1 MKNSLLLLFFVAV
14 FGLVSCEEDK
24 DDILPD
30 SRDYLIATPL
40 TTELAA
46 FKEEAVA
53 VIDPVPM
60 QESGK
65 IYAYKDYVFVNDL
78 NRGFHIL
85 DNADPSAPKNIG
97 FIKLEGNN
105 DISIKDD
112 RLYADSYGDLVVLDI
127 SDIGNI
133 PPAKRME
140 NAIYQEFWCTVGFD
154 VEWPQADLYDY
165 GDFDATKQAL
175 VGWEVKTEHLSNTE
189 FEKRFGYDPNAV
201 HFENALFSSSNTSA
215 DTSAAA
221 VPTAPS
227 GSTTG
232 QGGSLARFKIVDDYL
247 YAVEWSN
254 ISIFNIS
261 DLDNPKILEDV
272 YTNAAIETIYNQ
284 GDILFLGGPQ
294 GMYIY
299 DISIPA
305 TPTYIS
311 EFVHGTAC
319 DPVVVDGDYAYVT
332 LKGDNWCGNTESGL
346 YIVNLKDL
354 KNPELQKFYPL
365 KGPNGLGFKD
375 DKLFICDG
383 SDGLKV
389 YDKSNV
395 DDLKLLNHFEDIVTY
410 DVIPLQNSLLMIGD
424 KVLYQY
430 RYFEDN
436 IRLLS
441 TFDLH

>member
-1 MKNSLLLLFFVAV
+1 MKKTLLLLFFIAA
-14 FGLVSCEEDK
+14 FGFVSCEADK
-24 DDILPD
+24 DDLLPE

-53 VIDPVPM
+53 VTEPVPM

-65 IYAYKDYVFVNDL
+65 IYAYKDYVFVNDVFQ
-78 NRGFHIL
+78 GFHIL
-85 DNADPSAPKNIG
+85 DNSDPSAPKNIG

-112 RLYADSYGDLVVLDI
+112 RLYADSYGDLVVFDI
-127 SDIGNI
+127 SDMKNI
-133 PPAKRME
+133 PAVKRME
-140 NAIYQEFWCTVGFD
+140 NAIYQNYSCTVGFD
-154 VEWPQADLYDY
+154 VEWPQADYFDY
-165 GDFDATKQAL
+165 GDMDFTKEA
-175 VGWEVKTEHLSNTE
+175 VIGWEVKSEHLSNTE
-189 FEKRFGYDPNAV
+189 FESRFGYNPNISYS
-201 HFENALFSSSNTSA
+201 ENALFSSS
-215 DTSAAA
+215 DTNSAA
-221 VPTAPS
+221 VSTAPTT
-227 GSTTG
+227 STTG
-232 QGGSLARFKIVDDYL
+232 QGGSMARFRIVDDYL
-247 YAVEWSN
+247 YAVDWSSIN
-254 ISIFNIS
+254 IFNIS
-261 DLDNPKILEDV
+261 DLDNPKVLEDV
-272 YTNAAIETIYNQ
+272 YTNATIETIYNQ
-284 GDILFLGGPQ
+284 GDILFLGGTQ

-299 DISIPA
+299 DISEPA
-305 TPTYIS
+305 SPTYIS

-389 YDKSNV
+389 YDKSDV
-395 DDLKLLNHFEDIVTY
+395 DNLKLLNHFKDIVTY

-430 RYFEDN
+430 KYFDDN

-441 TFDLH
+441 TFDLK

>member
-1 MKNSLLLLFFVAV
+1 MKKTLVFVLFVAALG
-14 FGLVSCEEDK
+14 FISCEEDK

-40 TTELAA
+40 TTALTA
-46 FKEEAVA
+46 FKEEAVS
-53 VIDPVPM
+53 VTEPVAM

-65 IYAYKDYVFVNDL
+65 IYAYKNYVFVNDV

-85 DNADPSAPKNIG
+85 ENSDPSAPKNIG
-97 FIKLEGNN
+97 FIKLEGNY

-127 SDIGNI
+127 SDIENI
-133 PPAKRME
+133 PPAKRIK
-140 NAIYQEFWCTVGFD
+140 NAIYQPYTCTVGFD
-154 VEWPQADLYDY
+154 VAWPHADFYDY
-165 GDFDATKQAL
+165 GDMDFTKEA
-175 VGWEVKTEHLSNTE
+175 VIGWEVKTEHLSNSE
-189 FEKRFGYDPNAV
+189 FEDRFGYNPNAV
-201 HFENALFSSSNTSA
+201 YYEDSAAFNNLSSS
-215 DTSAAA
+215 DAAA
-221 VPTAPS
+221 PSAPET
-227 GSTTG
+227 STTG
-232 QGGSLARFKIVDDYL
+232 QGGSLARFRIVGDYL
-247 YAVEWSN
+247 YAVEWSSIN
-254 ISIFNIS
+254 IFDIS
-261 DLDNPKILEDV
+261 NLDSPKTLQEV
-272 YTNAAIETIYNQ
+272 YTNGAIETIYNQ
-284 GDILFLGGPQ
+284 GDILFLGGQQ

-299 DISIPA
+299 DISSPE
-305 TPTYIS
+305 TPIYIS
-311 EFVHGTAC
+311 EFIHGTAC

-332 LKGDNWCGNTESGL
+332 LKGDTWCGNTESGL

-354 KNPELQKFYPL
+354 KNPVLQKFYPL
-365 KGPNGLGFKD
+365 NGPNGLGFKD

-395 DDLKLLNHFEDIVTY
+395 DDLKLLNHFKDIVTY

-430 RYFEDN
+430 KYFDDN

-441 TFDLH
+441 TFDLK

>member
-1 MKNSLLLLFFVAV
+1 MKKFLLLLPIIAAFV
-14 FGLVSCEEDK
+14 FVSCEEDR
-24 DDILPD
+24 DDFLPE
-30 SRDYLIATPL
+30 SADYLIATPL

-53 VIDPVPM
+53 VTDPVEII
-60 QESGK
+60 ESGK
-65 IYAYKDYVFVNDL
+65 IYAYENYVFVNDVS
-78 NRGFHIL
+78 RGFHIL
-85 DNADPSAPKNIG
+85 DNSDPITPKNIG

-127 SDIGNI
+127 SDIKNI
-133 PPAKRME
+133 PSAKRME
-140 NAIYQEFWCTVGFD
+140 DAIYQQFWCTVGFD
-154 VEWPQADLYDY
+154 VEWPQADHFDY
-165 GDFDATKQAL
+165 GDFDATKEAII
-175 VGWEVKTEHLSNTE
+175 GWEVKKEHLSNTD
-189 FEKRFGYDPNAV
+189 FENRFGYNPNQVYYEDSA
-201 HFENALFSSSNTSA
+201 FDNLNSN
-215 DTSAAA
+215 SAAESTS
-221 VPTAPS
+221 PTT
-227 GSTTG
+227 STIG
-232 QGGSLARFKIVDDYL
+232 QGGSMARFKIVDNYL
-247 YAVEWSN
+247 YAVDWSN
-254 ISIFNIS
+254 INIFDIS

-272 YTNAAIETIYNQ
+272 YTNVAIETIYNQ
-284 GDILFLGGPQ
+284 GDILFLGGTQ

-299 DISIPA
+299 DISIPSK
-305 TPTYIS
+305 PTFIS

-319 DPVVVDGDYAYVT
+319 DPVVVDGDYAYIT
-332 LKGDNWCGNTESGL
+332 LKGDNFCGNTESGL
-346 YIVNLKDL
+346 YIVNLEDL

-389 YDKSNV
+389 YDKSDVN
-395 DDLKLLNHFEDIVTY
+395 DLKLLNHFKDIVTY

-430 RYFEDN
+430 RYFENN

-441 TFDLH
+441 TFDLK